1 MEINFKDFVVLYDK
15 TSYESYKAACVER
28 LLGEGTEAI
37 PQAMASDSTVQFPD
51 PPERYPCLVASLVRD
66 KPSLKEGEF
75 VTYRIFSCYVYK
87 EDAKALMSAE
97 ATLDQSII
105 EDVPGLD
112 PDQANREEEMLIA
125 PSVRP
130 PAADA
135 SLDINK
141 ELYEPL
147 APSGEEIKV
156 LFSSVVALVAELKAI
171 GALDMKRFK
180 KEADKA
186 AIPLEHQK
194 LNSIAKL
201 LNFLKDEF
209 NVG

>member
-15 TSYESYKAACVER
+15 TSYESYKAACVEK
-28 LLGEGTEAI
+28 LLGEGSEAI

-87 EDAKALMSAE
+87 EDAKSLLSAE

-112 PDQANREEEMLIA
+112 ADEEMLV
-125 PSVRP
+125 SDRP
-130 PAADA
+130 PLADA
-135 SLDINK
+135 ALDINR
-141 ELYEPL
+141 ELYEPP
-147 APSGEEIKV
+147 APNEDEIKV
-156 LFSSVVALVAELKAI
+156 LFSSVVALLAELKAI
-171 GALDMKRFK
+171 GALDIKRFK
-180 KEADKA
+180 QEADKA
-186 AIPLEHQK
+186 AIPLKYEK
-194 LNSIAKL
+194 LNSVAKL

>member
-15 TSYESYKAACVER
+15 TSYESYKAACVEK
-28 LLGEGTEAI
+28 LLGEGSEAI

-87 EDAKALMSAE
+87 EDAKSLLSAE

-112 PDQANREEEMLIA
+112 ADEEMLV
-125 PSVRP
+125 SDRRP
-130 PAADA
+130 LADA
-135 SLDINK
+135 D
-141 ELYEPL
+141 
-147 APSGEEIKV
+147 
-156 LFSSVVALVAELKAI
+156 
-171 GALDMKRFK
+171 
-180 KEADKA
+180 
-186 AIPLEHQK
+186 
-194 LNSIAKL
+194 
-201 LNFLKDEF
+201 
-209 NVG
+209 

>member
-15 TSYESYKAACVER
+15 TSYESYKAACVEK
-28 LLGEGTEAI
+28 LLGEGSEAI

-87 EDAKALMSAE
+87 EDAKSLLSAE

-112 PDQANREEEMLIA
+112 ADEEMLV
-125 PSVRP
+125 SDRP
-130 PAADA
+130 PLADA
-135 SLDINK
+135 ALDINR
-141 ELYEPL
+141 ELYETPV
-147 APSGEEIKV
+147 PNEDEIKV
-156 LFSSVVALVAELKAI
+156 LFSSVVALLAELKAI
-171 GALDMKRFK
+171 GALDIKRFK

-186 AIPLEHQK
+186 ALPLKYEK
-194 LNSIAKL
+194 LNSVEKL
-201 LNFLKDEF
+201 LTFLQDAF

>member
-15 TSYESYKAACVER
+15 TSYESYKAACVEK
-28 LLGEGTEAI
+28 LLGEGTDVI

-87 EDAKALMSAE
+87 EDAKSLLSAE

-112 PDQANREEEMLIA
+112 ADEEMLV
-125 PSVRP
+125 SDRP
-130 PAADA
+130 PLADA
-135 SLDINK
+135 ALDINR
-141 ELYEPL
+141 ELYEP
-147 APSGEEIKV
+147 PVPNEDEIKV
-156 LFSSVVALVAELKAI
+156 LFSSVVALLAELKAI
-171 GALDMKRFK
+171 GALDIKRFK

-186 AIPLEHQK
+186 AIPLKYEK
-194 LNSIAKL
+194 LNSVAKL

>member
-15 TSYESYKAACVER
+15 TSYESYKAACVEK

-112 PDQANREEEMLIA
+112 PDEVMLV
-125 PSVRP
+125 SERP
-130 PAADA
+130 PAAEA
-135 SLDINK
+135 SLDIHK
-141 ELYEPL
+141 ELYEPPS
-147 APSGEEIKV
+147 PSGEEIKV

-171 GALDMKRFK
+171 GALDIKRFK

-194 LNSIAKL
+194 INSIAKL

>member
-15 TSYESYKAACVER
+15 TSYESYKAACVEK
-28 LLGEGTEAI
+28 LLGEGTDVI

-66 KPSLKEGEF
+66 KPSLKEGQF

-87 EDAKALMSAE
+87 EDATALLSAE

-105 EDVPGLD
+105 EDLPGRD
-112 PDQANREEEMLIA
+112 PDREMLDEAILMGE
-125 PSVRP
+125 RP
-130 PAADA
+130 LFADA
-135 SLDINK
+135 SLDIDK
-141 ELYEPL
+141 ELYEP
-147 APSGEEIKV
+147 PVSSEKEIKV

-171 GALDMKRFK
+171 GALDIKRFK

-186 AIPLEHQK
+186 AVPLKQNK
-194 LNSIAKL
+194 IDSVAKL

>member
-15 TSYESYKAACVER
+15 TSYESYKAACVEK
-28 LLGEGTEAI
+28 LLGEGSEAI

-87 EDAKALMSAE
+87 EDAKSLLSAE

-112 PDQANREEEMLIA
+112 ADEEMLV
-125 PSVRP
+125 SNRP
-130 PAADA
+130 PLADA
-135 SLDINK
+135 ALDINR
-141 ELYEPL
+141 ELYEP
-147 APSGEEIKV
+147 PVPNEDEIKV
-156 LFSSVVALVAELKAI
+156 LFSSVVALLAELKAI
-171 GALDMKRFK
+171 GALDIKRFK

-186 AIPLEHQK
+186 AIPLKYEK
-194 LNSIAKL
+194 LNSVAKL

>member
-1 MEINFKDFVVLYDK
+1 
-15 TSYESYKAACVER
+15 
-28 LLGEGTEAI
+28 
-37 PQAMASDSTVQFPD
+37 
-51 PPERYPCLVASLVRD
+51 
-66 KPSLKEGEF
+66 
-75 VTYRIFSCYVYK
+75 
-87 EDAKALMSAE
+87 
-97 ATLDQSII
+97 
-105 EDVPGLD
+105 
-112 PDQANREEEMLIA
+112 MLIA

-141 ELYEPL
+141 ELYQPP

-171 GALDMKRFK
+171 GALDIKRFK

-186 AIPLEHQK
+186 AIPLEYQK